1 MKLSDTAYLVIT
13 PEFNRYYPDRAT
25 RFKITDLRKT
35 KPALRKGQVAVKV
48 QLDIDDSVFADYI
61 PTVVA
66 QIEGT
71 DLLQPTVEVLTP
83 ERDDDDST
91 QEG

>member
-1 MKLSDTAYLVIT
+1 MAKLHDSAYLVLT
-13 PEFNRYYPDRAT
+13 PEFWRYRPEDVRG
-25 RFKITDLRKT
+25 FNISELRKR
-35 KPALRKGQVAVKV
+35 KPALRRGQVAVKV
-48 QLDIDDSVFADYI
+48 RLEIDASVFADYI

-83 ERDDDDST
+83 EGEDDGT
-91 QEG
+91 P